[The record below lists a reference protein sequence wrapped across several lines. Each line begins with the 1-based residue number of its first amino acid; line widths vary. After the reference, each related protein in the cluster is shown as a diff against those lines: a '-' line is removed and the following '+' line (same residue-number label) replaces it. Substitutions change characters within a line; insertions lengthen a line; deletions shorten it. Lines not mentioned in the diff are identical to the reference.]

1 MIMDPEGGDRI
12 RATGNGNM
20 QIKYSSSDEMK
31 MFGSYTVD
39 QGRYNFTLQDIII
52 REFNIKPGATIA
64 FHGDPLQAVVDL
76 QAAYSVNANLL
87 DLDESFADDRELN
100 RTLVPV
106 NALLNLS
113 GVISQPDI
121 SFDIEFPTLTTDV
134 YRKVKSI
141 ISTDDLMNQQM
152 LYLLALGRF
161 YTPEY
166 MGGTGRNNELASVA
180 SSTVSSQLT
189 SMLGQINDNWTIAP
203 NFHSDKGDFSDVEVE
218 LALSS
223 RLLNNRL
230 LLNGN
235 FGYTDNAMNSNNFI
249 GDFDIEYLLTKNGN
263 FRLKAYNRYNDQ
275 NYYIRNALTTQGV
288 GIMFKHD
295 FNNFLRR
302 HRSKKVAEVSAP
314 ADTTATK

>member
-1 MIMDPEGGDRI
+1 
-12 RATGNGNM
+12 
-20 QIKYSSSDEMK
+20 MK

>member
-1 MIMDPEGGDRI
+1 MDPEGGDRI

-87 DLDESFADDRELN
+87 DLDESFANDRELN

-302 HRSKKVAEVSAP
+302 HRSKKAAEVSAP